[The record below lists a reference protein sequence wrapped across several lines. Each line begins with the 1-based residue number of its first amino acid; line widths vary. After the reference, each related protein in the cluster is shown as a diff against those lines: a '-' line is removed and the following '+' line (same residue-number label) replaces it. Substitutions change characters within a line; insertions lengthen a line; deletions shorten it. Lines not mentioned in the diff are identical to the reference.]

1 MRLHNNYRDFLIII
15 GGFFIAL
22 ILLLCFIR
30 IVRSEELNNDCV
42 SIVLNDWILHK
53 TEDTPNSKFRKNS
66 IIRKQLVQDLING
79 STIYDKRPFMP
90 FLAVFF
96 AYKESSFNEFARGDI
111 SNGKAKAHGIM
122 QFHSTIRM
130 VCRRQLQLNLNERY
144 DQIVCF
150 SYWINYLSKKCGGL
164 EGAIR
169 AYTSKG
175 GSCQGTP
182 KGRRL
187 AKHRIKQVKKL
198 ANQCHIEV
206 K

>member
-1 MRLHNNYRDFLIII
+1 MRLYNEFKSLLVILV
-15 GGFFIAL
+15 GCLVVLFFM
-22 ILLLCFIR
+22 LCFLSLAK
-30 IVRSEELNNDCV
+30 SEELTNDCV
-42 SIVLNDWILHK
+42 SIVLNDWILYK

-111 SNGKAKAHGIM
+111 FNGKAKAHGIM

-130 VCRRQLQLNLNERY
+130 VCRNQLQLNLNERY

-175 GSCQGTP
+175 GSCRGTP

-198 ANQCHIEV
+198 ANKCYIVVE
-206 K
+206 

>member
-30 IVRSEELNNDCV
+30 IVRSEELNNACV
-42 SIVLNDWILHK
+42 FIVLNDWILHK

-175 GSCQGTP
+175 GSCRGTP

-198 ANQCHIEV
+198 ANQCHIGVE
-206 K
+206 